1 MANKIVLGKTPEE
14 IRAEEAAKQRELEA
28 EILEARTERQA
39 KIAALYRKQKQNTI
53 IVISVSILLIIS
65 LLVFGTY
72 NTFFKHQFDEN
83 DAIPLIEQSVG
94 KFNYPV
100 EGLTGYIR
108 DNSDILFEK
117 YLATNKNQNIKSIS
131 VDKNSFAINRV
142 YKISSGLS
150 LVYFSIDVNLIENDT
165 QVTDSELI
173 RNLIRAGLTT
183 SKTVEYD
190 NKETSDIAKK
200 ITYKSEDSIDNYYI
214 TTNGTIMKSGKST
227 TQRYLFHIPIE
238 IDVKKRLND
247 TTGEEEIIGYGYKPA
262 DNMTLCV
269 SEFPNTTDFDEIM
282 PSEFF
287 SINEENLCDEKT
299 TELMQKKVNDILIS
313 LYNGNSDN
321 LDYTGKLKFNG
332 YDSKFEAITS
342 FQPYTVTNEAGYNTH
357 IVYKITT
364 SQGFSYNI
372 DTWLLVTQVGEG
384 AAKTYIIEKMQ

>member
-83 DAIPLIEQSVG
+83 DAMPLIEQSLNGV
-94 KFNYPV
+94 KYPV
-100 EGLTGYIR
+100 NGLEGYLSNNCET
-108 DNSDILFEK
+108 LFEK
-117 YLATNKNQNIKSIS
+117 YLSTNKNQNIKSIS
-131 VDKNSFAINRV
+131 VDKNSLKIDRV
-142 YKISSGLS
+142 RKESNILS
-150 LVYFSIDVNLIENDT
+150 LVYFSMDITLVENDT

-173 RNLIRAGLTT
+173 RNLIKAGLTT
-183 SKTVEYD
+183 SKTVDYNDE
-190 NKETSDIAKK
+190 ETSDIAKK
-200 ITYKSEDSIDNYYI
+200 ITYKSNDSIDNYYI
-214 TTNGTIMKSGKST
+214 TTNGTIMKTGKST
-227 TQRYLFHIPIE
+227 TQRYMFYIPIE
-238 IDVKKRLND
+238 VDIKKKLNE
-247 TTGEEEIIGYGYKPA
+247 TTGEEEVTGYGYKPA

-299 TELMQKKVNDILIS
+299 TELMQKKVNDILIN
-313 LYNGNSDN
+313 LYNGNSDS
-321 LDYTGKLKFNG
+321 LDYTENLKFNG
-332 YDSKFEAITS
+332 YNSKFEAIIS
-342 FQPYTVTNEAGYNTH
+342 FQPYTIINEAGYNTH

-364 SQGFSYNI
+364 SQGFSYNV

-384 AAKTYIIEKMQ
+384 AAKTYIIEKMR